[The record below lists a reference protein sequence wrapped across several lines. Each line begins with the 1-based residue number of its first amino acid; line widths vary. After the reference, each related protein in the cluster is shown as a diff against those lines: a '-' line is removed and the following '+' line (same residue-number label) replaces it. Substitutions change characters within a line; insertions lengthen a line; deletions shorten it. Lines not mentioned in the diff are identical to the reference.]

1 MFFEGI
7 IRASMGSITVML

>member
-7 IRASMGSITVML
+7 IRASMGSITVM